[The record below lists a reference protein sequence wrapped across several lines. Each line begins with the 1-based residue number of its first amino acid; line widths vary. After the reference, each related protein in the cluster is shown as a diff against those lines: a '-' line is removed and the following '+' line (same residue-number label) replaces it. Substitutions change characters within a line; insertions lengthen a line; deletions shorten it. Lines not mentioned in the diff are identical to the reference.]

1 MSKLRNASRIFVGH
15 QEEKRHVFAPVQ
27 GSSAAYFRIYENE
40 LHVYNHVRK
49 CRCGMQNRIADYDG
63 RQNNGKI
70 ITRIWRFVC

>member
-49 CRCGMQNRIADYDG
+49 CRCGIDAECRIESP
-63 RQNNGKI
+63 
-70 ITRIWRFVC
+70 ITMVAKTTVEK